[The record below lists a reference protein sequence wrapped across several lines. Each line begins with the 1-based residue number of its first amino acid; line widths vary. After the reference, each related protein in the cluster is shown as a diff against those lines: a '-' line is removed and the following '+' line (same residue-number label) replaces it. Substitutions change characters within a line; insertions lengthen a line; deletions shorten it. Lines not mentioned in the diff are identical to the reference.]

1 MTESCGEPAMTIH
14 RGLRLNPAFS
24 KKATEEDLLNYDYI
38 FIDESSMV
46 DAILFSLLL
55 ERITDTTRLIL
66 VGDVDQLPSVGPGL
80 ILRDLIDSGKVPVTR
95 LNELFRQAKDSQIN
109 INSHKIIKGDSNLEI
124 DQENKKDFFFWNSNT
139 VDTCKTRVIDC
150 YKRCL
155 NKGYPMSDICILSPM
170 REGELGTVELNKLIQ
185 ARFNHSD
192 IFYKV
197 DGMNIFK
204 VGDRVMQTTN
214 NYTLEVFNG
223 EIGDIEEIIVTN
235 DNVSIKVNYGMESPK
250 PGEPAVPKIVN
261 YTKDEVKE
269 LVLAYC
275 MTIHKSQG
283 SEFSAVITLISDQHV
298 RMLNRNLIYTAW
310 TRAKKV
316 VLNIGQR
323 SALTESIKSMEHMS
337 RNSRIIEK
345 LHNSL

>member
-1 MTESCGEPAMTIH
+1 
-14 RGLRLNPAFS
+14 
-24 KKATEEDLLNYDYI
+24 
-38 FIDESSMV
+38 
-46 DAILFSLLL
+46 
-55 ERITDTTRLIL
+55 
-66 VGDVDQLPSVGPGL
+66 
-80 ILRDLIDSGKVPVTR
+80 
-95 LNELFRQAKDSQIN
+95 
-109 INSHKIIKGDSNLEI
+109 
-124 DQENKKDFFFWNSNT
+124 
-139 VDTCKTRVIDC
+139 
-150 YKRCL
+150 
-155 NKGYPMSDICILSPM
+155 
-170 REGELGTVELNKLIQ
+170 
-185 ARFNHSD
+185 
-192 IFYKV
+192 
-197 DGMNIFK
+197 MNIFK

-345 LHNSL
+345 LNNSL